1 MRHRKKGYKLGR
13 STAHRQ
19 ATMANLSAALFKYK
33 HIKTTTAKAKAT
45 RTFSE
50 KLITLAKKPSVH
62 TRRLALKKLKN
73 KKKIMNILFEDIAP
87 QYVDRPGG
95 YTRVIKL
102 GPRPGDNADMA
113 IVELVGYD
121 MAKKKKEK
129 AKEREEKKEEEEK
142 KKRMRGRG

>member
-1 MRHRKKGYKLGR
+1 MRHRKKRFKLGR
-13 STAHRQ
+13 NAAHRQ
-19 ATMANLSAALFKYK
+19 AMLANLAASLFKYK
-33 HIKTTTAKAKAT
+33 HIKTTTAKAKAA

-73 KKKIMNILFEDIAP
+73 KKKAMKILFDDIAP
-87 QYVDRPGG
+87 QYTDRPGG

-113 IVELVGYD
+113 ILELVGYD
-121 MAKKKKEK
+121 MATKKKER
-129 AKEREEKKEEEEK
+129 AKKKEEKKEEDEK
-142 KKRMRGRG
+142 KKRMRTPG

>member
-1 MRHRKKGYKLGR
+1 MRHRKKRFKLGR
-13 STAHRQ
+13 DAAHRQ
-19 ATMANLSAALFKYK
+19 AMLANLAASLFKYK
-33 HIKTTTAKAKAT
+33 HIKTTTAKAKAA

-73 KKKIMNILFEDIAP
+73 KKKAVKILFDDIAP
-87 QYVDRPGG
+87 QYTDRPGG

-113 IVELVGYD
+113 ILELVGYD
-121 MAKKKKEK
+121 MATKKKER
-129 AKEREEKKEEEEK
+129 AKKKEEKKEEDEK
-142 KKRMRGRG
+142 KKRMRTPG

>member
-13 STAHRQ
+13 NTAHRQ
-19 ATMANLSAALFKYK
+19 ATMANLAAALFKYK
-33 HIKTTTAKAKAT
+33 HIKTTVAKAKAV

-50 KLITLAKKPSVH
+50 KLITLAKEPSVH
-62 TRRLALKKLKN
+62 ARRLALKKLKN

-102 GPRPGDNADMA
+102 GQRPGDNADMA
-113 IVELVGYD
+113 IIELVGYD

-129 AKEREEKKEEEEK
+129 AKEKEEKKEEEEK
-142 KKRMRGRG
+142 KKRMRGGR

>member
-1 MRHRKKGYKLGR
+1 MRHRKKRFKLGR
-13 STAHRQ
+13 STAHRK
-19 ATMANLSAALFKYK
+19 ALLANLAASLFKYK
-33 HIKTTTAKAKAT
+33 HIKTTTAKAKAA

-73 KKKIMNILFEDIAP
+73 KKKAVKILFDDIAP
-87 QYVDRPGG
+87 QYTDRPGG

-113 IVELVGYD
+113 ILELVGYD
-121 MAKKKKEK
+121 MATKKKER
-129 AKEREEKKEEEEK
+129 AKKKEEKKEEDEK
-142 KKRMRGRG
+142 KKRMRTPG